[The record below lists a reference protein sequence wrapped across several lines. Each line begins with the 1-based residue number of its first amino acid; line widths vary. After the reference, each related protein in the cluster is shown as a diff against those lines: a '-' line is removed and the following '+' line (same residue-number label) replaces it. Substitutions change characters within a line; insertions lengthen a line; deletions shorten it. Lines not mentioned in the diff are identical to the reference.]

1 MAVLDRTDPMD
12 LPDEPV
18 TPAAPPPCAGCSE
31 CSDCLTAFFQANR
44 KRLRFARYLIQTHRI
59 SDDVDG
65 EVAVSL
71 KGCTPKDAYPPV
83 DELERMAREGGR

>member
-1 MAVLDRTDPMD
+1 MAVLDRPGDPLDM
-12 LPDEPV
+12 PDEPV
-18 TPAAPPPCAGCSE
+18 TPAKAVPCPGCSE
-31 CSDCLTAFFQANR
+31 CSECLTRFFQANR

-71 KGCTPKDAYPPV
+71 KGCTPREAYPQYV
-83 DELERMAREGGR
+83 DELAREGGK